1 MSEQANLTPS
11 EPPKKRSRARPTQP
25 AVVEPHGEPA
35 GVQQLL
41 LEVRELA
48 GQLKALQE
56 EVRSLRSGS
65 EAVSLPK
72 PAEDASAHTAQAEP
86 ASQAPE
92 EPVVEALPVSEP
104 MTSLVVEDQSFQP
117 GPFDLD
123 KFAEELH
130 NAMANPEAV
139 DWDGDFLHREP
150 PPAPPPN
157 ILDEQEWLADMKGR
171 YPRLFEEIDQ
181 YNLENGLL
189 DAGASAWLWPS
200 DAPSDE
206 LDAIGEP
213 EFVDLSEPIMED
225 LPPWAS
231 ADSSALG
238 PQAETTE
245 PTLKIGFSAFHGGA
259 DVDTSIDPAREPSP
273 QSTTTRF
280 QPHEDALAAVP
291 LELAAAA
298 LILPLRLEAGTLH
311 CLAAEPVNKEGL
323 QGLGAALGL
332 RVEPQP
338 SSLSDVVHGL
348 RQAYSEE
355 GETEA
360 RDALIP
366 ATAPAVKRSLA
377 DRLLKVF
384 RRAA

>member
-11 EPPKKRSRARPTQP
+11 EPPKNRSRARPTQP
-25 AVVEPHGEPA
+25 AVVEPHGDPA
-35 GVQQLL
+35 DIQQLHS
-41 LEVRELA
+41 EVRELA
-48 GQLKALQE
+48 GKLKALQE
-56 EVRSLRSGS
+56 EVRGLRGGS
-65 EAVSLPK
+65 ETVTLSTPAV
-72 PAEDASAHTAQAEP
+72 DASARTAQAEH
-86 ASQAPE
+86 ASPTPE
-92 EPVVEALPVSEP
+92 EPVVEALPVNESIA
-104 MTSLVVEDQSFQP
+104 SLVAEGQP
-117 GPFDLD
+117 PHAGPFDPQ
-123 KFAEELH
+123 KFAEEFH
-130 NAMANPEAV
+130 YAMANQEAV
-139 DWDGDFLHREP
+139 DWDEDFLHREP
-150 PPAPPPN
+150 PPTPPPD
-157 ILDEQEWLADMKGR
+157 IFDEQEWLAAMKVR

-181 YNLENGLL
+181 YNLTNGLL
-189 DAGASAWLWPS
+189 DEGANAWLRPS
-200 DAPSDE
+200 DTPSDE
-206 LDAIGEP
+206 LDAVGEP
-213 EFVDLSEPIMED
+213 GFVDLSEPIMED

-231 ADSSALG
+231 ADSSALD
-238 PQAETTE
+238 PETETNE
-245 PTLKIGFSAFHGGA
+245 PTVKIGFSAFHGGT
-259 DVDTSIDPAREPSP
+259 DVDTSIDTTREPIP
-273 QSTTTRF
+273 QSTTTRL

-298 LILPLRLEAGTLH
+298 LILPLRLEEGTLH